1 MLDRF
6 QTHGVVDHTF
16 FQLTARPDLRELPR
30 VLLGQSMGGAV
41 SLKVYLKE
49 PNNWDAVMLVAPMC
63 KVSSFLHC
71 IVTNAQQLHYFQIIQ
86 EPILNIMVLLV
97 KQWLKFKSHIGIIVI
112 IKDFVRIW
120 MLSDPNQSIGKL
132 NYLLSWEMWYVAN
145 SLNIVT

>member
-1 MLDRF
+1 MSVLDRF

-16 FQLTARPDLRELPR
+16 VFQLTARPDLRDLPR

-71 IVTNAQQLHYFQIIQ
+71 IIVTNAQQLHYFQTIQ
-86 EPILNIMVLLV
+86 ESILNIMVLLV
-97 KQWLKFKSHIGIIVI
+97 KQ
-112 IKDFVRIW
+112 
-120 MLSDPNQSIGKL
+120 
-132 NYLLSWEMWYVAN
+132 
-145 SLNIVT
+145 